1 MGVKYPLTMA
11 SGSSSVTS
19 ASGSDAVPR
28 AIPARPK
35 RADPMH
41 RDARIDDLLAEG
53 PTLSLEFFP
62 PKTDR
67 GVANLLE
74 TIDAL
79 EDLDPDFVS
88 VTYGA
93 GGSTRD
99 RTRDLVVTANRDRN
113 FPVMAHLTCVGHTR
127 AELREL
133 LEDYAASGVR
143 NILAL
148 AGDPPADG
156 SPAEGDFQ
164 YAIELIREVGDFSV
178 GVAAH
183 PETHPRSPDRASD
196 REHLAAKLEVADF
209 AITQF
214 FFSASDYFDMV
225 DELDALGVSTP
236 IVPGVIPVTNP
247 ASVARFADMANAA
260 RPAELWARYE
270 AVAEDPEALM
280 ATAIE
285 AAASLATELLEGG
298 APGVHLY
305 ALNRAEA
312 PLGVGARLGWR
323 VRQRLDV
330 S

>member
-1 MGVKYPLTMA
+1 M
-11 SGSSSVTS
+11 
-19 ASGSDAVPR
+19 
-28 AIPARPK
+28 
-35 RADPMH
+35 
-41 RDARIDDLLAEG
+41 AEG

-67 GVANLLE
+67 GVTNLLA
-74 TIDAL
+74 TIDSL

-99 RTRDLVVTANRDRN
+99 RTRDLVVNANADRP

-127 AELREL
+127 AELTEL

-156 SPAEGDFQ
+156 SPSGGDFQ
-164 YAIELIREVGDFSV
+164 YATELIELIREVGDFSV

-183 PETHPRSPDRASD
+183 PELHPRSPDRVSD

-214 FFSASDYFDMV
+214 FFSAADYFDMV

-247 ASVARFADMANAA
+247 ASVARFADMAQAA
-260 RPAELWARYE
+260 RPPKLWARYD
-270 AVAEDPEALM
+270 AVADDPDALL
-280 ATAIE
+280 AIAIE
-285 AAASLATELLEGG
+285 AAADLATELLEGG

-312 PLGVGARLGWR
+312 PLGVGDRLGWR
-323 VRQRLDV
+323 SRQHQV
-330 S
+330 TS

>member
-1 MGVKYPLTMA
+1 MA
-11 SGSSSVTS
+11 TS
-19 ASGSDAVPR
+19 AIPPRPNRSDPS
-28 AIPARPK
+28 
-35 RADPMH
+35 H
-41 RDARIDDLLAEG
+41 QDARIDDLLAEG

-67 GVANLLE
+67 GVTNLLA
-74 TIDAL
+74 TIDSL

-99 RTRDLVVTANRDRN
+99 RTRDLVVNANADRA

-127 AELREL
+127 AELTEL

-156 SPAEGDFQ
+156 SPSRGDFE
-164 YAIELIREVGDFSV
+164 YATQLIELIREVGDFSV

-183 PETHPRSPDRASD
+183 PELHPRSPNRASD

-214 FFSASDYFDMV
+214 FFSAADYFDMV

-247 ASVARFADMANAA
+247 TSVARFADMAHAV
-260 RPAELWARYE
+260 RPPDLWARYD
-270 AVAEDPEALM
+270 AVADDPEALLE
-280 ATAIE
+280 TAIE

-312 PLGVGARLGWR
+312 PLGVGDRLGWR
-323 VRQRLDV
+323 VKQRLDV
-330 S
+330 A

>member
-1 MGVKYPLTMA
+1 MTDVADSRA
-11 SGSSSVTS
+11 SAEGR
-19 ASGSDAVPR
+19 DPAVR
-28 AIPARPK
+28 GRRIPARPD
-35 RADPMH
+35 RSDPAR
-41 RDARIDDLLAEG
+41 RDARIDDLLRTG

-62 PKTDR
+62 PKTER
-67 GVANLLE
+67 GVANLLA
-74 TIDAL
+74 TVDRL
-79 EDLDPDFVS
+79 EDLEPDFVS

-99 RTRDLVVTANRDRN
+99 RTRDLVVTANRQRP

-127 AELREL
+127 AELTEL

-156 SPAEGDFQ
+156 SPAGGDFTF
-164 YAIELIREVGDFSV
+164 AVELVELIREVGDFAV
-178 GVAAH
+178 AVAAH

-196 REHLAAKLEVADF
+196 RRHLADKLAVADF

-214 FFSASDYFDMV
+214 FFSASDYFEMV
-225 DELDALGVSTP
+225 EELAELGVDTP

-247 ASVARFADMANAA
+247 ASVARFADMAQAT
-260 RPAELWARYE
+260 RPPKLWRRLE
-270 AVAEDPEALM
+270 AVADNPDALLD
-280 ATAIE
+280 AAVD
-285 AAASLATELLEGG
+285 AAAELAEELLAGG

-323 VRQRLDV
+323 VRGRTDAP
-330 S
+330 